1 MTDALP
7 ADPAAPPPQPAAA
20 PPRKGFSFTDDGCR
34 TEIRLGALLVLA
46 GMFLWLWLG
55 PTKSNYLNLLGIV
68 LILVGVPLQVR
79 DARRSGRPGYPW
91 KLGLTLAI
99 LGALMWKDLLYRERY
114 DGPLG
119 VQPMAPV
126 FLGVGLWILAWWPFA
141 KPKKAATA

>member
-1 MTDALP
+1 MI
-7 ADPAAPPPQPAAA
+7 DPAPLAPAKPVS
-20 PPRKGFSFTDDGCR
+20 KGFSFTDDGCR

-55 PTKSNYLNLLGIV
+55 PTKSNYINLLGLV
-68 LILVGVPLQVR
+68 LVAVGVPLQVW
-79 DARRSGRPGYPW
+79 DARRSARPGYPW
-91 KLGLTLAI
+91 KLGITMAV

-114 DGPLG
+114 DGPLA

-141 KPKKAATA
+141 KPKKESAP